1 MKNDSLMQAA
11 TVRLYIYILVILYC
25 TFNKIPSARWASL
38 TVKAAATA
46 TDQEVLV
53 YMYNKHILPYILLS
67 IPDTVLDISAV
78 KPS

>member
-1 MKNDSLMQAA
+1 MQAA
-11 TVRLYIYILVILYC
+11 TVRLYIYILVI
-25 TFNKIPSARWASL
+25 KIPSARWASL

-67 IPDTVLDISAV
+67 VPDTVLDISAV
-78 KPS
+78 GPS